1 MEYTIL
7 FLFTLLILKH
17 FLADFVFQTNTMV
30 MEKGT
35 YGARGGIQHSAIH
48 AVLTGLVFYAVFID
62 FFSIVLIAFIDGVVH
77 YHIDW
82 AKMNINKNK
91 NLTPADEAFWFW
103 LGLDQL
109 MHYLTYIGLIALV
122 I

>member
-1 MEYTIL
+1 
-7 FLFTLLILKH
+7 
-17 FLADFVFQTNTMV
+17 MV

-35 YGARGGIQHSAIH
+35 YGAKGGIQHSAVH
-48 AVLTGLVFYAVFID
+48 AVFTAMVFFTVLTDFYAVLLISFID
-62 FFSIVLIAFIDGVVH
+62 FVAH

-82 AKMNINKNK
+82 AKMNINKHRK
-91 NLTPADEAFWFW
+91 LTPADDAFWFW
-103 LGLDQL
+103 LGIDQL

>member
-1 MEYTIL
+1 MEVILIL
-7 FLFTLLILKH
+7 FALLIIKH
-17 FLADFVFQTNTMV
+17 FLADFVLQTNSMV

-35 YGARGGIQHSAIH
+35 YGAIGGIQHSAIH
-48 AVLTGLVFYAVFID
+48 AGLTALIFLTILTDASTVVLL
-62 FFSIVLIAFIDGVVH
+62 AFIDGVVH

-82 AKMNINKNK
+82 AKMNINRRR

>member
-1 MEYTIL
+1 MDITLIL
-7 FLFTLLILKH
+7 LALLTLKH
-17 FLADFVFQTNTMV
+17 FLADFVFQTHKMV

-35 YGARGGIQHSAIH
+35 YGAKGGIQHSAIH
-48 AVLTGLVFYAVFID
+48 AGLTAMVFFTVFTDI
-62 FFSIVLIAFIDGVVH
+62 FSVILIAFLDFVAH

-82 AKMNINKNK
+82 AKMNINRNR

-103 LGLDQL
+103 LGMDQL

>member
-48 AVLTGLVFYAVFID
+48 AVLTGLVFYAVFTD